1 MRATTSRSGGRSP
14 RLAKTVH
21 KACASAYNCCGC
33 NRTPAMFTRLLL
45 PAFTLVLAGTFGLQQ
60 AHADIYTWVD
70 ASGIVN
76 VSNLAPPEGVRP
88 TKVIRESAP
97 NTKARDDAAR
107 DAARQ
112 AEVQALA
119 ERVRQLQDEVDRA
132 RRQVPVPMQMDYRP
146 IPPPAI
152 PYEVEPTPPPAQYAA
167 NVAPSTSFGCDLGW
181 MGCGL
186 GWGQALY
193 PPSIVVLRTTNFRR
207 FPMVHGGRH
216 FAAQRPGHV
225 SGGFRRR

>member
-1 MRATTSRSGGRSP
+1 
-14 RLAKTVH
+14 
-21 KACASAYNCCGC
+21 
-33 NRTPAMFTRLLL
+33 MFTRLHCT
-45 PAFTLVLAGTFGLQQ
+45 AFTLVLAGTFGLRP

-70 ASGIVN
+70 ASGTVN

-88 TKVIRESAP
+88 TKVIREGAP
-97 NTKARDDAAR
+97 NTKAREDAAR

-119 ERVRQLQDEVDRA
+119 ERVQQLQDEVDRA
-132 RRQVPVPMQMDYRP
+132 RRQVPVQADYRA

-152 PYEVEPTPPPAQYAA
+152 PYQVEPAPPPVQYAA
-167 NVAPSTSFGCDLGW
+167 DMAPSATVGCDLSW

-186 GWGQALY
+186 GWGQAIY
-193 PPSIVVLRTTNFRR
+193 PASVVVLRTGNFRH
-207 FPMVHGGRH
+207 FPTVLHGGRH
-216 FAAQRPGHV
+216 FAAQRPGHA